1 MGLLTSYAK
10 TDYIVRETDD
20 NGQVRHIR
28 AATIEQAR
36 EQADR
41 LLRCAAAWGR
51 KYDIVVLAGFDGQ
64 PLWTAGG

>member
-1 MGLLTSYAK
+1 MGLLTSNEK
-10 TDYIVRETDD
+10 TDYVVRETDD
-20 NGQVRHIR
+20 QGQVRHFR

-64 PLWTAGG
+64 PLFQV

>member
-1 MGLLTSYAK
+1 MNILTSYGK
-10 TDYIVRETDD
+10 TDYIVRETGDQ
-20 NGQVRHIR
+20 GQVRHFR

-51 KYDIVVLAGFDGQ
+51 KYNIVVLAGFDGQ
-64 PLWTAGG
+64 PLWQA